1 MNKNE
6 FLFQLE
12 GALLRL
18 SKSDRDDILL
28 DYEEHFRAGAEKGM
42 SEEDVSASLGEPS
55 IIAAQYLEN
64 LPADAKGAPAQ
75 MPESEEVTAI
85 ALPALT
91 DGNEE
96 TEQTANAPAYTKE
109 NATNENTAQPA
120 AQHIS
125 GGRKFANVVF
135 WIAAVCTIIALVY
148 VWVGMLCATIGF
160 FMAAAALIGCSF
172 IFVTENI
179 LLFIGMLLIGAGLIC
194 LAVLFINALKYSMRG
209 LKKLI
214 GVFKNTSNKI
224 MGRV

>member
-28 DYEEHFRAGAEKGM
+28 DYEEHFRAGAEKGL
-42 SEEDVSASLGEPS
+42 SEEEVAASLGEPAS
-55 IIAAQYLEN
+55 IAAQYLEN

-85 ALPALT
+85 ALPELT
-91 DGNEE
+91 DGAAE
-96 TEQTANAPAYTKE
+96 TKHEAPVRE
-109 NATNENTAQPA
+109 NVNSENTAQPV
-120 AQHIS
+120 QHIS

-135 WIAAVCTIIALVY
+135 WFGAVLTIIVLIYCWIA
-148 VWVGMLCATIGF
+148 MLGCVIGF
-160 FMAAAALIGCSF
+160 FAGAAALVGCSF
-172 IFVTENI
+172 FFIANNFAM
-179 LLFIGMLLIGAGLIC
+179 FIGFILIGAGLVC
-194 LAVLFINALKYSMRG
+194 LGAMFIIALKYAMRG

-214 GVFKNTSNKI
+214 GVFKHVSNKI
-224 MGRV
+224 MGRA